1 MAIMAGRPVNQVE
14 RTTVL
19 IFTHLFFQITIVLVI
34 VIIRRFTSS
43 FFSAMASEADHSS
56 LSKDFRLLS
65 SDLTDFGIFAT
76 DLWLRDCSLSVH
88 F

>member
-19 IFTHLFFQITIVLVI
+19 IFTHLFFQVTIVLVI

-43 FFSAMASEADHSS
+43 FFSAESS
-56 LSKDFRLLS
+56 SIHAFSHER
-65 SDLTDFGIFAT
+65 IAI
-76 DLWLRDCSLSVH
+76 SLITH
-88 F
+88 A